1 MTQRKKGCRKYSV
14 MKLLLRLVHHQASL
28 MLRSRQNPCSLL
40 IIIPVVVEVVDS
52 VGRVEVAGLLE
63 EEGEDTPHLLT
74 YM

>member
-1 MTQRKKGCRKYSV
+1 
-14 MKLLLRLVHHQASL
+14 